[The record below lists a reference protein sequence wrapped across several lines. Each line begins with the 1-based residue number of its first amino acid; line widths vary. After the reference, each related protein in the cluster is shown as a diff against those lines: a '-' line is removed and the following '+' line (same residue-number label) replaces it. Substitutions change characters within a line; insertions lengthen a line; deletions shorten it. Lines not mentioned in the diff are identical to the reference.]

1 MQRGPSCSAEL
12 APQPLLDGDPWA
24 FLLFHAVPLVN
35 PCLPAWEVLNAQLRL
50 CGLGQSPIPLRE
62 FYQLWLTLT
71 FIKDVIWS
79 CINLLMG
86 KTCGDIPPQ
95 EAAKM
100 AAGTLGWS
108 VAHVDHTK
116 VVQAAATW
124 LQVRMDA
131 KWGWISAGTLRGSPT
146 VSCSAEQVEVE
157 FLRHIPFMPN
167 RAVFKTLSQTFN
179 FKHVI

>member
-35 PCLPAWEVLNAQLRL
+35 PCLPAWEVLTAQLRL

-86 KTCGDIPPQ
+86 KTCGDIPPRKQ
-95 EAAKM
+95 
-100 AAGTLGWS
+100 
-108 VAHVDHTK
+108 
-116 VVQAAATW
+116 QRW
-124 LQVRMDA
+124 LQGRWDGLLHMWTIP
-131 KWGWISAGTLRGSPT
+131 KWSRRQRPDCKSEW
-146 VSCSAEQVEVE
+146 
-157 FLRHIPFMPN
+157 MPN
-167 RAVFKTLSQTFN
+167 GDESPLEPWGVAPQC
-179 FKHVI
+179 HVRQSRSRWSF